1 MTVCVLEDDEE
12 AVPTLQSDILFQGTL
27 PAYLHLAPW
36 ERYKRNLTKPKWL
49 KTTLF
54 LYRASL

>member
-36 ERYKRNLTKPKWL
+36 ERYKRNLTKPK
-49 KTTLF
+49 
-54 LYRASL
+54 